1 MYRRKIR
8 IKIRLD
14 FHRNRNGSRFSSFFI
29 SILFRVCS
37 TPTANLQPR
46 CCEKRHINVLKN
58 RGDAVDPYIHVEQ
71 WGANSRSSFEGSS
84 IFFSFQRAS
93 VGAEGGRLLVREPP
107 RFLFHIARNQFVNN
121 VNPRRKRPS
130 GIPSRALARVFKSGM
145 AAGGR
150 GEDRRTRRSDRG
162 VTDGNEKGR
171 GRGTRDRRLSQL
183 WELNACMKRWIISEK
198 GFAAESLSL
207 SLRRFSR
214 EPRSVASA
222 LRRNRARSVKPFFPN
237 SRLLQLR
244 HRSFHFS

>member
-1 MYRRKIR
+1 MGREQSFVFRRFV
-8 IKIRLD
+8 D
-14 FHRNRNGSRFSSFFI
+14 F
-29 SILFRVCS
+29 LF
-37 TPTANLQPR
+37 
-46 CCEKRHINVLKN
+46 
-58 RGDAVDPYIHVEQ
+58 
-71 WGANSRSSFEGSS
+71 
-84 IFFSFQRAS
+84 FQRVS

-145 AAGGR
+145 AAGGG

-207 SLRRFSR
+207 SPTVLSRTAIRRERIETQPCTVCKTVFSQL
-214 EPRSVASA
+214 EIASTSSPKFS
-222 LRRNRARSVKPFFPN
+222 LFLETLFELLYLFFSP
-237 SRLLQLR
+237 
-244 HRSFHFS
+244 